1 MKGISEILSL
11 TIVVLISLTV
21 FSGFYYWYDNLNE
34 DSKILT
40 EDYTQEVQNQ
50 VITRTN
56 KVIDDMYDVS
66 KEKKYQQFCRTNFD
80 SRS

>member
-34 DSKILT
+34 DSKIIT
-40 EDYTQEVQNQ
+40 EDYT
-50 VITRTN
+50 
-56 KVIDDMYDVS
+56 
-66 KEKKYQQFCRTNFD
+66 
-80 SRS
+80 